1 MYHSSSA
8 ILTSYVT
15 RFHFVENIDLTHYPS
30 VYIQPAC
37 FPETDKNNVHF
48 VAVSSASII
57 MGGRHLIIIY
67 HNGKYVLVKYVQ
79 WDADGQGARIL
90 RFLSTPEKPTALK
103 SNLHLLQVAA
113 PDQRKAIVEEC
124 MQADR
129 EEELRQPHGFLDM
142 YDTTLSLRY
151 PSFDRG
157 TGAEILDVIAD
168 AKDDKP
174 IFIPEVEEDLKFA
187 IHFLCYRI
195 YIIDLDANKLEV
207 YKGRVKGYDT
217 EAARSRFVPSLQSRR
232 PREWETLV
240 NTVPQFLVEFDIEK
254 LPGEEEFVSQIKKRL
269 IKVDEDGE
277 EDDVNG
283 RQCND
288 EEDDTSHEGSEAVA
302 ADVHG
307 D

>member
-1 MYHSSSA
+1 
-8 ILTSYVT
+8 
-15 RFHFVENIDLTHYPS
+15 
-30 VYIQPAC
+30 
-37 FPETDKNNVHF
+37 
-48 VAVSSASII
+48 
-57 MGGRHLIIIY
+57 
-67 HNGKYVLVKYVQ
+67 
-79 WDADGQGARIL
+79 
-90 RFLSTPEKPTALK
+90 
-103 SNLHLLQVAA
+103 
-113 PDQRKAIVEEC
+113 
-124 MQADR
+124 
-129 EEELRQPHGFLDM
+129 M